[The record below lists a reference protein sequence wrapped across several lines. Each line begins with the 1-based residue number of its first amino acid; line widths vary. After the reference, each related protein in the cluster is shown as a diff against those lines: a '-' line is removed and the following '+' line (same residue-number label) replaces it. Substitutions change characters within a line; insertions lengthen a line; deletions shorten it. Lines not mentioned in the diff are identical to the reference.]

1 MPATARKLALSVLP
15 KTFVICKL
23 PADAPVPTWA
33 TQGKFFSITRT
44 SEELTVVADADVV
57 PENVR
62 GDINWRGVK
71 AHGPFAFS
79 EVGVLAALV
88 APLAKAGISVFA
100 LSTFDTDY
108 LFTGET
114 QLQAAVAALRK
125 AGHTVHEAGS

>member
-1 MPATARKLALSVLP
+1 MPATARKLALTVLP

-23 PADAPVPTWA
+23 PADAPVPAWA

-44 SEELTVVADADVV
+44 SEELSVVAETDMV
-57 PENVR
+57 PENLR
-62 GDINWRGVK
+62 GDIAWRAMK

-88 APLAKAGISVFA
+88 APLAEAGISVFA

-125 AGHTVHEAGS
+125 AGHTVHEA

>member
-1 MPATARKLALSVLP
+1 MPTTARKLALSVLR

-44 SEELTVVADADVV
+44 SEELSVVAEADVV
-57 PENVR
+57 PENLR
-62 GDINWRGVK
+62 GDMTWRAMK

-88 APLAKAGISVFA
+88 APLAEDGISVFA
-100 LSTFDTDY
+100 ISTFDTDY

-114 QLQAAVAALRK
+114 QLQAAGAALRQ
-125 AGHTVHEAGS
+125 AGHTVHET

>member
-1 MPATARKLALSVLP
+1 MAATARKLTLSVLS

-23 PADAPVPTWA
+23 PADAPVPAWA
-33 TQGKFFSITRT
+33 TQGKLFSITRT
-44 SEELTVVADADVV
+44 SDELSVVAETGMV
-57 PENVR
+57 PEKLQGGV
-62 GDINWRGVK
+62 IWRAMK

-88 APLAKAGISVFA
+88 APLANAGISVFA

-114 QLQAAVAALRK
+114 HLQDAMTALRK
-125 AGHTVHEAGS
+125 AGHTIHEA

>member
-1 MPATARKLALSVLP
+1 MPVTARKLTLSVLS

-23 PADAPVPTWA
+23 PADAPVPAWA
-33 TQGKFFSITRT
+33 TQGKLFSITRT
-44 SEELTVVADADVV
+44 SDELSVVAEKGMV
-57 PENVR
+57 PENLR
-62 GDINWRGVK
+62 GDTTWRAMK

-88 APLAKAGISVFA
+88 APLAEAGISVFA

-114 QLQAAVAALRK
+114 HLQAAVAALCK
-125 AGHTVHEAGS
+125 AGHTIHEA